1 VRAFIYDGVMVGLT
15 RSWYA
20 SVLARVPAGSKIL
33 DVGVGTGGSL
43 VKQADAIRQRD
54 LHIVGVDID
63 EDYLRTCRARVEQAG
78 LSDRVRALNISVYDF
93 AENGFDAIYFACSFM
108 LLPDPVGALRHVGG
122 LLRPGGR
129 VYFTQTFQE
138 RRSPLLEKAKPL
150 LHRLTTIHFG
160 NVTYEADFF
169 RTLDEGGY
177 EVLEHTRMGGGAARS
192 FRLVEAAPR
201 QG

>member
-20 SVLARVPAGSKIL
+20 SVLARVPRGSKIL
-33 DVGVGTGGSL
+33 DVGVGTGGAL
-43 VKQADAIRQRD
+43 VTQADVIRSRD
-54 LHIVGVDID
+54 LRIIGVDID

-78 LSDRVRALNISVYDF
+78 LSDRVQALNVSVYDYQ
-93 AENGFDAIYFACSFM
+93 ETGFDAVYFACSFM
-108 LLPDPVGALRHVGG
+108 LLPDPIGALRHVGG

-138 RRSPLLEKAKPL
+138 RRSPLLERAKPL

-160 NVTYEADFF
+160 SVTYEADFF
-169 RTLDEGGY
+169 KTLDDGGY
-177 EVLEHTRMGGGAARS
+177 EVLDHTRMGGGSART